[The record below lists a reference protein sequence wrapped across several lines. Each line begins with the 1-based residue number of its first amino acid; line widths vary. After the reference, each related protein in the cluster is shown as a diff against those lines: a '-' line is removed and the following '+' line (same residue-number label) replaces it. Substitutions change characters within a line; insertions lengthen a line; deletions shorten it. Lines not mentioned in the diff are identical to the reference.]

1 MIRWNLLVLTV
12 ATLMCGGC
20 APGSKLDQASK
31 DLAEVAGKTAAKAQ
45 EQSIGKDLQ
54 EVYSAYMNYHDAH
67 RAGPAN
73 WDELL
78 KYAAESQ
85 ADVAA
90 IERVQAQGVLVT
102 WGVKLSSL
110 TEGTSNTVFAQG
122 GGGPTMMFDGSL
134 R

>member
-1 MIRWNLLVLTV
+1 MMRRNFLVLAMV
-12 ATLMCGGC
+12 PILYAGC
-20 APGSKLDQASK
+20 APGSKLDQATK
-31 DLAEVAGKTAAKAQ
+31 DLAQAAEKAAAKSQ

-54 EVYSAYMNYHDAH
+54 EVYSAYMNYHDAN

-78 KYAAESQ
+78 KYAAESK
-85 ADVAA
+85 ANVEA
-90 IERVQAQGVLVT
+90 IERVKAKGVQVT

-110 TEGTSNTVFAQG
+110 TEGATNTVFAQ